1 MCMDAPDS
9 EYLSCSPGL
18 DAESKPCCSLPADV
32 LDRRNDACGWSSFVR
47 FADGCLAMLA
57 LRLEGRGAST
67 RRPELARMRPMAS
80 AADPLASFSACSSAS
95 FRESLS
101 HQNSHALES
110 RDRPLADRRNDVDAL
125 SRDTR
130 VRSRDDTGAPWS
142 LLTDCLNCCDRGGD
156 GDGLS
161 LVMIF
166 AAPSEVIE
174 RRTKEDDF
182 LKRRSESM
190 MVICSRPRRYSAGS
204 CSSLKDDARRLFAR

>member
-1 MCMDAPDS
+1 MCLTVATMLAGGRASFAGGAVDGATGRGGGGERRAASVPR
-9 EYLSCSPGL
+9 EGL
-18 DAESKPCCSLPADV
+18 DELVFAAVEGF
-32 LDRRNDACGWSSFVR
+32 DRG
-47 FADGCLAMLA
+47 
-57 LRLEGRGAST
+57 
-67 RRPELARMRPMAS
+67 
-80 AADPLASFSACSSAS
+80 
-95 FRESLS
+95 
-101 HQNSHALES
+101 
-110 RDRPLADRRNDVDAL
+110 NDVDAF

-130 VRSRDDTGAPWS
+130 VRSRDDTGAPW
-142 LLTDCLNCCDRGGD
+142 LLFTDCLNCCDARGGD

-190 MVICSRPRRYSAGS
+190 TVICSRPGRYSAGS